1 MFSFAVMLYEMQFG
15 AHAFAGQDVLELF
28 QEIRNVQPDRYGAE
42 VPEPVLLSRGARRSI
57 KSVGSRWGRGRK
69 ADNTLDFSVPDC
81 LVDTQGSR

>member
-1 MFSFAVMLYEMQFG
+1 VFSFAVMLYEMLTDQQ
-15 AHAFAGQDVLELF
+15 AFAGQDVLELF
-28 QEIRNVQPDRYGAE
+28 QEIRNVQPDICAAE